1 MYGHL
6 TFSLVALVT
15 ALFAGLRAKARRAD
29 GVPMVPGLGRTVNL
43 LVGIQFTLGVLAFLA
58 TVLRRTTEIP
68 IWELIPTSAHQANG
82 ALLLGA
88 AAALLVAIRR
98 FEKPSKSGNRVI
110 QNAATV
116 VG

>member
-6 TFSLVALVT
+6 TFSLVALVA
-15 ALFAGLRAKARRAD
+15 ALFAGLRAKARCEA

-43 LVGIQFTLGVLAFLA
+43 LVGIQFTLGVLAFLS
-58 TVLRRTTEIP
+58 TVLRKTTEIP
-68 IWELIPTSAHQANG
+68 LWELIPTSAHQANG

-88 AAALLVAIRR
+88 AAALFACIRR
-98 FEKPSKSGNRVI
+98 FETPSSSADRASVH
-110 QNAATV
+110 AAPV